1 MSRVRLGEW
10 DVNSDSEFY
19 PNREYAVS
27 SIAIHPQYHPGE
39 WLSGTSFAKCCRH
52 LYSTGNLYNDLAL
65 VTLQEAVDTDKFSH
79 IGPVCLPHHAQVTH
93 RTLQQYCNSIHV

>member
-39 WLSGTSFAKCCRH
+39 WLSVTTLAKCCRH
-52 LYSTGNLYNDLAL
+52 LY
-65 VTLQEAVDTDKFSH
+65 TLGCCQATCTTTWPS
-79 IGPVCLPHHAQVTH
+79 
-93 RTLQQYCNSIHV
+93 